1 MNTPQGAI
9 PTRRGRPL
17 VWLTAIAAGLV
28 LFLVGREVGSRTGRA
43 ASLSDE
49 VIDVVRSRYRE
60 PVNPRKLQRTA
71 VDAVIGSLND
81 PYTAYLDPAALK
93 RANDQGAG
101 AYSGVG
107 IRLDRNVDRL
117 VVASVF
123 PKGPAAT
130 GGVRV
135 GDVLLAV
142 DGRLVTTLR
151 DVAGSIVG
159 KEGTVVRLRVA
170 TGSNAPREASLTRRR
185 ITAPAV
191 ASEMKTIEG
200 RKVGY
205 VELFGFTKGSGGQTR
220 GAVTRLVDQ
229 GATGLVLDLRGDLG
243 GFVSEAITAAST
255 FLPKGA
261 TIATTKGAHEKPETL
276 KTKGGTATAD
286 LPLVVLVD
294 QNSASASEIL
304 AGALRDNGRATLV
317 GTRTFG
323 KARIQ
328 VTQELQRGG
337 ALKVTIASY
346 LTPSGLDISDRGLP
360 PAVFA
365 VDNPKTNPDE
375 PLERALLIVTG
386 RAPTRPPT
394 VSPVTG

>member
-1 MNTPQGAI
+1 MSGPGGAI
-9 PTRRGRPL
+9 PERRRRPL
-17 VWLTAIAAGLV
+17 LLLTALAAGL
-28 LFLVGREVGSRTGRA
+28 LIFLVGREVGSRTGRP

-60 PVNPRKLQRTA
+60 PISQRKLQRTA
-71 VDAVIGSLND
+71 VDAVVASLKD
-81 PYTAYLDPAALK
+81 PYTAYLDPSALK

-101 AYSGVG
+101 AYSGIG
-107 IRLDRNVDRL
+107 IRLDWTANHL

-123 PKGPAAT
+123 PKSPAAI
-130 GGVRV
+130 GGVLV
-135 GDVLLAV
+135 GDELLAV
-142 DGRLVTTLR
+142 DGRKVERLR

-159 KEGTVVRLRVA
+159 KEGSIVRLRVS
-170 TGSNAPREASLTRRR
+170 TGRSAPREASLTRRR

-191 ASEMKTIEG
+191 ASTMKSVDGTP
-200 RKVGY
+200 VGY
-205 VELFGFTKGSGGQTR
+205 VQLFGFTKGSGGQMR
-220 GAVTRLVDQ
+220 NAVNRLVDD
-229 GATGLVLDLRGDLG
+229 GAKGLILDLRGDLG
-243 GFVSEAITAAST
+243 GFVSESVTAASS

-261 TIATTKGAHEKPETL
+261 TIATTRGAHEKPETL
-276 KTKGGTATAD
+276 KTKGGTVAAQ

-304 AGALRDNGRATLV
+304 SGALRDNGRATLV

-328 VTQELQRGG
+328 VTQELESGG

-346 LTPSGLDISDRGLP
+346 RTPSGFDLSDKGLP
-360 PAVFA
+360 PAVFS
-365 VDNPKTNPDE
+365 VDNPRSDADE
-375 PLERALLIVTG
+375 PLDVALAVVTG

-394 VSPVTG
+394 AVPVVG

>member
-1 MNTPQGAI
+1 MSAP
-9 PTRRGRPL
+9 RGRTPERRRRSL
-17 VWLTAIAAGLV
+17 VWLTALAAGLV
-28 LFLVGREVGSRTGRA
+28 IFLVGREVGSRTGRS

-71 VDAVIGSLND
+71 VDAVIASLDD
-81 PYTAYLDPAALK
+81 PYTAYLDPAALN

-101 AYSGVG
+101 AYSGIG
-107 IRLDRNVDRL
+107 IRLDRSVDRL

-123 PKGPAAT
+123 PKSPAAL
-130 GGVRV
+130 GGVLV
-135 GDVLLAV
+135 GDHLLAV
-142 DGRLVTTLR
+142 DGRVVTKLR

-159 KEGTVVRLRVA
+159 KEGTVVRLRVS
-170 TGSNAPREASLTRRR
+170 TGDDPPREASLTRRR

-191 ASEMKTIEG
+191 ASSTKVVVGTP
-200 RKVGY
+200 VGY
-205 VELFGFTKGSGGQTR
+205 VQLFGFTKGSGAQMR
-220 GAVTRLVDQ
+220 GAVRRLVDS
-229 GATGLVLDLRGDLG
+229 GAKGLVLDLRGDLG
-243 GFVSEAITAAST
+243 GFVSEAVTAAGT

-261 TIATTKGAHEKPETL
+261 TIATTQGAHEKPETI
-276 KTKGGTATAD
+276 KTKGGTVAAA

-304 AGALRDNGRATLV
+304 AGALRDNGRATLI

-328 VTQELQRGG
+328 VTQELKSGG

-346 LTPSGLDISDRGLP
+346 RTPSGLDISDKGLP
-360 PAVFA
+360 PAVFS
-365 VDNPKTNPDE
+365 VDDPKTETDE
-375 PLERALLIVTG
+375 PLDRALEVITG

-394 VSPVTG
+394 VTPVTG